1 MYELRIFEQKGA
13 NKPKIYQDEKLSELL
28 IIQYTSLA
36 KFYTITKIET
46 QYLTKHVTL
55 IDCK

>member
-1 MYELRIFEQKGA
+1 MYELRIFEQKAA

-36 KFYTITKIET
+36 KFYTITKIEIVNNKE
-46 QYLTKHVTL
+46 QVEL
-55 IDCK
+55 IECK